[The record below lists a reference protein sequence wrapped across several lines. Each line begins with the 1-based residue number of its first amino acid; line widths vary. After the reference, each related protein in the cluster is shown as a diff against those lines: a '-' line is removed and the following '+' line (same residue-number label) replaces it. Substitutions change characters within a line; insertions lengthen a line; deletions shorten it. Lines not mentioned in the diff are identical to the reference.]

1 VNGVGVSR
9 ARRDADIFL
18 RAACRA
24 ARNSVAA
31 LREAGEP
38 EIAER
43 VLRYAVELESQVA
56 ALAATSE
63 VDLTP
68 RRG

>member
-1 VNGVGVSR
+1 MSGIGVSR
-9 ARRDADIFL
+9 ARRDADISL

-24 ARNSVAA
+24 ARNAVAA
-31 LREAGEP
+31 LRECGEP

-43 VLRYAVELESQVA
+43 VLRLAVEIEAQVA
-56 ALAATSE
+56 AFAATCE